1 MFIAALIVGMA
12 EACLAL
18 MAAARFEESKKLAWS
33 RAGIFGVIV
42 TLVAFLSSKVPAW
55 ISMILFVVTLAM
67 MGYLIWW
74 WRENGSTKKELAIF
88 VLMMCFLTIVSKGA
102 IVRIRDLMSVKVVI
116 AIFES
121 IPGIMF
127 FLSVGYMIANMIWFH
142 AELEKEGGEDA

>member
-33 RAGIFGVIV
+33 RAGIAGVLV
-42 TLVAFLSSKVPAW
+42 TLIAFISSKVPAW
-55 ISMILFVVTLAM
+55 ASMILFVVTLAM

-74 WRENGSTKKELAIF
+74 WRENGSTKKELLIF
-88 VLMMCFLTIVSKGA
+88 VLMMAFLSIVSKGA
-102 IVRIRDLMSVKVVI
+102 ISRIWDITSIKVLI
-116 AIFES
+116 AILES
-121 IPGIMF
+121 IPGICF